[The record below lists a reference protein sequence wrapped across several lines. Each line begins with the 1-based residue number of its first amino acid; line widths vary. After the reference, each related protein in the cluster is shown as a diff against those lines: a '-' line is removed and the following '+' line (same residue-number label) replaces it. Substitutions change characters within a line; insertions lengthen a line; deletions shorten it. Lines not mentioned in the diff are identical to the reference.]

1 MQQLWQQKLYW
12 NEPLNSSL
20 ATEWHSIAANLIKIP
35 QFHIPRWYFKSLST
49 NQLTLHIF
57 VGASMKA
64 YGAVAYISDGTHSSF
79 VMAKARVAPLKGH
92 ILPRLQLLAALTA
105 SRLCKFILSSLDDFQ
120 VNIVMWSDSQITL
133 CWLSSKKKLKPFVAN
148 NANRVNEIH
157 ELLPNA
163 TWEYIPTHNNPADL
177 VTRGISFA
185 SLSDSQLWQYG
196 PTWLTC
202 KSQWPTW
209 EHAETLHLQ
218 TDKEVIE
225 EPTRVDSVPTRHQ
238 DLSSIMDIDRFSTLQ
253 KILRV
258 SAYVLRF
265 VYNCK
270 QSDRNLRHTGQL
282 LQTDI
287 DAVLQAWIRCAQR
300 VSFPVEFSALQ

>member
-1 MQQLWQQKLYW
+1 
-12 NEPLNSSL
+12 
-20 ATEWHSIAANLIKIP
+20 
-35 QFHIPRWYFKSLST
+35 
-49 NQLTLHIF
+49 
-57 VGASMKA
+57 MKA

-92 ILPRLQLLAALTA
+92 TLPQLELLAALTG

-148 NANRVNEIH
+148 RVNEIH

-163 TWEYIPTHNNPADL
+163 TWEYIPTHDNPADL

-209 EHAETLHLQ
+209 EHAETPHLQ
-218 TDKEVIE
+218 TDEEVIE
-225 EPTRVDSVPTRHQ
+225 EPTRVDSIPTRHQ
-238 DLSSIMDIDRFSTLQ
+238 DLSSVMDIDRFSTVQ
-253 KILRV
+253 KLLRV
-258 SAYVLRF
+258 
-265 VYNCK
+265 
-270 QSDRNLRHTGQL
+270 
-282 LQTDI
+282 
-287 DAVLQAWIRCAQR
+287 
-300 VSFPVEFSALQ
+300 

>member
-1 MQQLWQQKLYW
+1 
-12 NEPLNSSL
+12 
-20 ATEWHSIAANLIKIP
+20 
-35 QFHIPRWYFKSLST
+35 
-49 NQLTLHIF
+49 
-57 VGASMKA
+57 MKA

-79 VMAKARVAPLKGH
+79 VMTKARVAPLKGH
-92 ILPRLQLLAALTA
+92 ILPRLELLAALTG

-163 TWEYIPTHNNPADL
+163 TWEYIHTHNNPADL

-225 EPTRVDSVPTRHQ
+225 EPTRVDSVPHVTKIYPQ
-238 DLSSIMDIDRFSTLQ
+238 SWTL
-253 KILRV
+253 IV
-258 SAYVLRF
+258 SAPYRRYLECQLTYYALFITVSSLIEISDPLVSSSQLILMRYFKPGSVVLNEF
-265 VYNCK
+265 QFLWNFLLF
-270 QSDRNLRHTGQL
+270 NNPLRT
-282 LQTDI
+282 
-287 DAVLQAWIRCAQR
+287 AASC
-300 VSFPVEFSALQ
+300 